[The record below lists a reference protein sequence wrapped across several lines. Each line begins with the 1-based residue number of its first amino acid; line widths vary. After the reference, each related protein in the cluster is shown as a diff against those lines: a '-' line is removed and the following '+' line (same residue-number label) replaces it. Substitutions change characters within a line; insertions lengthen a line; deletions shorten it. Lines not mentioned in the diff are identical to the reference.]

1 MDLEDRIE
9 AIATAAG
16 HFPWLGDLRAPTISG
31 WIELELGQALNSTQ
45 PQAYGKQKYLISP
58 LSPILHIVSGN
69 TPHAALQSLI
79 RGILIGATNWIKLP
93 EVGLPEVEAF
103 VDTLPEELRPDLASK
118 VGPNWMEQAE
128 AVVVF
133 GSDETIRDISRQI
146 MPSQRFVVHGHKIS
160 LGLISAE
167 CSSELAGRIVHDLFT
182 FDQLGCLSPQ
192 LFYVTG
198 DSIRFARELA
208 QHFEQTRSARIQ
220 AEPRHTVAAALRA
233 FREEWKFRAAT
244 EPEICFW
251 ESRETLEWA
260 VVHDPSP
267 GLAPNPLYGTIFI
280 KPMPS
285 DLPSALLPIRR
296 HIATVGLDPI
306 DSESLKLAVGI
317 GAQRVCAVGRMQSPP
332 VTWHHDGQ
340 PTLANLVRYVDIE
353 GVVI

>member
-1 MDLEDRIE
+1 MDLEDRIG
-9 AIATAAG
+9 AIATAAE
-16 HFPWLGDLRAPTISG
+16 HFPWLGDLRAPTISC
-31 WIELELGQALNSTQ
+31 WIELELGKALNSAQ
-45 PQAYGKQKYLISP
+45 PQAYGKEKYLISP

-79 RGILIGATNWIKLP
+79 RGIVIGARNWVKLP
-93 EVGLPEVEAF
+93 EEGLAEVEAF
-103 VDTLPEELRPDLASK
+103 VGALSEELRPDLASK
-118 VGPNWMEQAE
+118 LRPRWMEQAE

-133 GSDETIRDISRQI
+133 GSDETIREISGQI
-146 MPSQRFVVHGHKIS
+146 LPSQRFVVHGHKIS
-160 LGLISAE
+160 LGLISTE
-167 CSSELAGRIVHDLFT
+167 CSSELAGRIVRDVFA

-192 LFYVTG
+192 LLYVTG

-208 QHFEQTRSARIQ
+208 QHFEQNRSARVH
-220 AEPRHTVAAALRA
+220 PRHATAATLRA

-244 EPEICFW
+244 ESGTYFW
-251 ESRETLEWA
+251 ESREALRWA

-285 DLPSALLPIRR
+285 DLPSALLPMRR

-306 DSESLKLAVGI
+306 DTESLKKAVGI
-317 GAQRVCAVGRMQSPP
+317 GAQRVCAIGQMQSPP

-340 PTLANLVRYVDIE
+340 PTLANLIRYVDIE
-353 GVVI
+353 GLVI